1 MKKEQQLR
9 SLSCIFFFPKRFNNR
24 LLKGEMIMCGNEAG
38 VPSRFSLDMS
48 TFSSSLSRIVPA
60 GWSLSTKSGAIWEMG
75 SVKRGSFG
83 FTSRKSVIDNII
95 RHNRCQIIRNHA
107 SWMIKKRRFWT
118 LLGIKHKI
126 FCTTF
131 LLIKKGTFLAFRLI
145 YVPLSK
151 WVKRSSSRILLRSCP
166 SSKL

>member
-9 SLSCIFFFPKRFNNR
+9 SLSCIFFLPKRFINR
-24 LLKGEMIMCGNEAG
+24 LLKGEIIICGNEAG

-75 SVKRGSFG
+75 SVKRGSSG

-95 RHNRCQIIRNHA
+95 RHNRCEIIRNHA
-107 SWMIKKRRFWT
+107 SLA
-118 LLGIKHKI
+118 LLNTSRNQTQV